1 MDILVLQNTTD
12 TKIIIKEHRKY
23 FTIWSRLE
31 RIFNGIESVINHLL
45 RVSVAFTVKLLNP
58 PPPPEKKRKF
68 HLRDPKK

>member
-31 RIFNGIESVINHLL
+31 RVFNGIESVINHLL
-45 RVSVAFTVKLLNP
+45 RVSVAFTVKLLTL
-58 PPPPEKKRKF
+58 KRFIVQLMLKF
-68 HLRDPKK
+68 I